1 VIPDKANPCWRE
13 MVTGKRSVQ
22 TQMLGLQMIL
32 KRMQR
37 HLASSP
43 DDAAIQAA
51 AHEVHGF
58 FLKYESSLS
67 NEIKSL

>member
-1 VIPDKANPCWRE
+1 MIPDKASPCWRQL
-13 MVTGKRSVQ
+13 VTGTRTVQ

-43 DDAAIQAA
+43 DDSAIQSA
-51 AHEVHGF
+51 AHEVHAF

-67 NEIKSL
+67 TEIKSL